1 MMLTFLRWTCTVTA
15 LGRGPPRAPWRDDAT
30 GRRRR
35 LPTFQPPDPASGA
48 TGIRPGGDE
57 PDAARVRET
66 CCA

>member
-15 LGRGPPRAPWRDDAT
+15 LGRGPPCSPRRDDAT

-48 TGIRPGGDE
+48 TGIRLGGDE
-57 PDAARVRET
+57 PDAARVRRRG
-66 CCA
+66 CA